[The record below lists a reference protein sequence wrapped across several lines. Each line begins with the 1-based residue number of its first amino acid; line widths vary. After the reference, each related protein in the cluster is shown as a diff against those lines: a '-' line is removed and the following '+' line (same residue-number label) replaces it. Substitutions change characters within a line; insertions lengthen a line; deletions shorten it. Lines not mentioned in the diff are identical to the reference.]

1 MKNKLFN
8 TLSILIGVILITLVI
23 ILFTKVDRKITISEV
38 SPAKESR
45 NLLPSDEIRV
55 NFQNLNSENK
65 LAIRTRI
72 NPHTEF
78 ETKWDENTYVI
89 TNTEYWSPS
98 TEYSLEFFTF
108 NESIGT
114 INFEVE
120 EDQNLVEEEKIFIL
134 GVETE
139 KAEQNRLEFI
149 ESYPWIDKFPVINDD
164 YVAVFEYE
172 TISIRVR
179 IKNSNSKSQ
188 EELNILS
195 KEIED
200 FFKEIGVDKSVDIEY
215 VFD

>member
-179 IKNSNSKSQ
+179 IKNSNSKNQ
-188 EELNILS
+188 EELNTLS